1 MNIKRRNHRIY
12 MLLAHVSIKLK
23 GEGWLVRTA
32 WSEQFRWL
40 AEINNANDN
49 RSHFDLQ
56 QVNENDSH
64 LLCIK
69 DCLECLSTPSIRR
82 SKHREARNYSK
93 KLKPSAPP

>member
-12 MLLAHVSIKLK
+12 MSLAHVSIKLK

-56 QVNENDSH
+56 QANENDSH
-64 LLCIK
+64 LLCMK
-69 DCLECLSTPSIRR
+69 D
-82 SKHREARNYSK
+82 
-93 KLKPSAPP
+93 

>member
-1 MNIKRRNHRIY
+1 

-49 RSHFDLQ
+49 CSHFYLQ
-56 QVNENDSH
+56 LLNENDSH
-64 LLCIK
+64 LLCMK
-69 DCLECLSTPSIRR
+69 D
-82 SKHREARNYSK
+82 
-93 KLKPSAPP
+93 